1 MTPLQNIVT
10 SLILCAIGALFA
22 TMIVGAL
29 AS

>member
-10 SLILCAIGALFA
+10 SLILCAIGGLFA
-22 TMIVGAL
+22 VLLVSAL

>member
-1 MTPLQNIVT
+1 MTPMQNIVT

-22 TMIVGAL
+22 VMVVGAL